1 MSEKS
6 SVFLAHV
13 RPDSNGQWLPH
24 HLEDHLRGVA
34 DLAESFA
41 AAFGA
46 GDWAKLAG
54 LWHDLGKYREA
65 FQRYIRSASGYEAHI
80 ETSLGKVDHSTAGAL
95 YAMERMKGLGR
106 ILAYLIAGHH
116 AGLPDWQSAEAP
128 VSSLDSRLR
137 QAKLLTDTL
146 VAAPPADILNASLPT
161 SNPGGERDHAL
172 WIRLLFS
179 CLVDA
184 DFLDTEHFMAPDKTA
199 QRGRYPTLAEL
210 GPRFEAH
217 MARLAGQVED
227 TPVNRIRARVLER
240 WVLHMLGVQVQI
252 EPVHQINDSAWRWHV
267 GLDVESTAILNDLY
281 QDRPV
286 EAERMA
292 RLVSLFTL
300 TFANPAEMRA
310 DVAGKP
316 VYLGLATNAE
326 GLVRIKPQ
334 NLLLNLPLA
343 TVS

>member
-46 GDWAKLAG
+46 GDWAKLAGLWHDLGTG

-116 AGLPDWQSAEAP
+116 RAYRTGKAP
-128 VSSLDSRLR
+128 KR
-137 QAKLLTDTL
+137 
-146 VAAPPADILNASLPT
+146 
-161 SNPGGERDHAL
+161 
-172 WIRLLFS
+172 
-179 CLVDA
+179 
-184 DFLDTEHFMAPDKTA
+184 
-199 QRGRYPTLAEL
+199 RG
-210 GPRFEAH
+210 
-217 MARLAGQVED
+217 
-227 TPVNRIRARVLER
+227 PV
-240 WVLHMLGVQVQI
+240 
-252 EPVHQINDSAWRWHV
+252 
-267 GLDVESTAILNDLY
+267 
-281 QDRPV
+281 
-286 EAERMA
+286 
-292 RLVSLFTL
+292 
-300 TFANPAEMRA
+300 
-310 DVAGKP
+310 
-316 VYLGLATNAE
+316 
-326 GLVRIKPQ
+326 
-334 NLLLNLPLA
+334 
-343 TVS
+343 